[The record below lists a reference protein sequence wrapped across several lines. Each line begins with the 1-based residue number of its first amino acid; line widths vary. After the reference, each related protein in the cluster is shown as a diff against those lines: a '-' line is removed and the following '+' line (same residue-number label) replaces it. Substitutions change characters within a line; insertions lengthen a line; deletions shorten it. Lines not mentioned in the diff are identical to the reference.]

1 MRRIVYISTSADLPA
16 SEIDRLLE
24 SAQRNNSLRSISGF
38 LLYNGRNF
46 LQLIEGAEADLRS
59 LMSTLSR
66 DLRHSGMSVLID
78 EPIDARSCPLWSMHR
93 IRLSDTLE
101 LRRLGLIEDI
111 PGPISAHTRTLVENF
126 AVLN

>member
-1 MRRIVYISTSADLPA
+1 M
-16 SEIDRLLE
+16 LE

-78 EPIDARSCPLWSMHR
+78 EPIDERSCPRWSMHR
-93 IRLSDTLE
+93 IRLSDTVE
-101 LRRLGLIEDI
+101 LRRLGLVEEI
-111 PGPISAHTRTLVENF
+111 PGPISAHARKLVENF